1 MKRKDDIMMIYI
13 SKSDLF
19 GVFTLVKVLHWTRLL
34 QICTFIFSPCA
45 CSTIKSIIPNTCV
58 LKRSLLTS
66 MISFQTS
73 NTTASR
79 TLQRRRNH
87 LFWRQSR
94 DQREKWSSNLYIVFS
109 SIPFIDWTKGFEKV
123 RSSSSSLWKQT
134 SLYVKHLLVY
144 S

>member
-34 QICTFIFSPCA
+34 PICTFIFSPCA
-45 CSTIKSIIPNTCV
+45 CSTIKSITPNTCV

-73 NTTASR
+73 NTTVLR

-94 DQREKWSSNLYIVFS
+94 DQQEKWSSNLYIVFS

-134 SLYVKHLLVY
+134 TLYVKHLLVY

>member
-34 QICTFIFSPCA
+34 PICTFIFSPCA
-45 CSTIKSIIPNTCV
+45 CSTIKSITPNTCV

-73 NTTASR
+73 NTTVLR
-79 TLQRRRNH
+79 TLQRRRNR

-134 SLYVKHLLVY
+134 TLYVKHHLVY

>member
-1 MKRKDDIMMIYI
+1 MMIYI

-45 CSTIKSIIPNTCV
+45 CSTIKSITPNTCV

-66 MISFQTS
+66 TISFQTS

-94 DQREKWSSNLYIVFS
+94 DQQEKWSSNLYIAFFS
-109 SIPFIDWTKGFEKV
+109 VPFIDRTKGFEKI
-123 RSSSSSLWKQT
+123 RSSSSSFWKQT
-134 SLYVKHLLVY
+134 SLYVNHLLVY

>member
-19 GVFTLVKVLHWTRLL
+19 GVFTLVKVLYWTRLL
-34 QICTFIFSPCA
+34 PICTFIFSPCA
-45 CSTIKSIIPNTCV
+45 CSTIKSITPNTCV

-79 TLQRRRNH
+79 TLQRRRNR

-94 DQREKWSSNLYIVFS
+94 DQQEKWSNNLYIAFS
-109 SIPFIDWTKGFEKV
+109 SVPFIDRTKGFEKV

-134 SLYVKHLLVY
+134 TLYVKHLLVY